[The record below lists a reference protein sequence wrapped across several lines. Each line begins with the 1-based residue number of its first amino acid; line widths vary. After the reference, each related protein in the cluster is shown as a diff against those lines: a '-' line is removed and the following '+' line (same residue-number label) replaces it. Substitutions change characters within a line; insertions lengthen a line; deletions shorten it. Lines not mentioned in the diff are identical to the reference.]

1 MSGHVRPSVVSEAR
15 SEHVERE
22 QPSGRDPVPRLVPA
36 KGSRI
41 VRLAADGAGSLIRR
55 FAVDATVFACIL
67 LLGFARLPATFTG
80 DQALNTLMG
89 RVIADGGAPYV
100 DLWDLKHPGIF
111 LFFAAGGALFGSTEI
126 GIHLFE
132 LLWMLALAVAV
143 RLTAGRY
150 LLNEV
155 AAALAPALTVGFYY
169 AVATGVHLTQTEV
182 IVGLPMLCSLAFAA
196 SAVRR
201 SARGSAALWFASG
214 VSAGMVALF
223 KAPYVLLPLI
233 FWVLSLVELRR
244 AQGVAWRQAIRWS
257 APAAVAGLLIPVAA
271 IVVYLLLKDALGVAW
286 WTFVVFPRQAAAET
300 PLDLQLL
307 QDGTVWFVRT
317 FTVPLA
323 LAAIGA
329 SDRLRRGWDLWTVA
343 LVAWV
348 AVGGVL
354 IWAQVIG
361 WWSYHYLLLLVP
373 IGLLAAAGVETL
385 WRVARSAGLTS
396 RRVAAVTVMFVSILL
411 TWSPV
416 AVAVRSIGDF
426 LRARPL
432 PLTSDAAREFQIE
445 EDPAYSYASQT
456 TSFLWAPRS
465 HPGPIYVFASP
476 ILYILSDR
484 RPAISPLATWF
495 DPTSEAWER
504 MMRELTAASPPYIY
518 MANGAIG
525 SLTAENPAI
534 ADDAGALRSWRD
546 EWYRVLRTDSGG
558 TWYTRRNPPPAP
570 AS

>member
-1 MSGHVRPSVVSEAR
+1 MRTVLDEGSPLVRVSAEGVG
-15 SEHVERE
+15 S
-22 QPSGRDPVPRLVPA
+22 PV
-36 KGSRI
+36 
-41 VRLAADGAGSLIRR
+41 RR
-55 FAVDATVFACIL
+55 FAVDAAIFASIL
-67 LLGFARLPATFTG
+67 IVGFARLPTPFTG
-80 DQALNTLMG
+80 DQALNMLMG
-89 RVIADGGAPYV
+89 RVVADGGAPYL

-111 LFFAAGGALFGSTEI
+111 LFFAAGGALFGFTEI

-155 AAALAPALTVGFYY
+155 AAALAPALTVGFYF
-169 AVATGVHLTQTEV
+169 AVATGVHQTQTEV

-196 SAVRR
+196 AAVRR
-201 SARGSAALWFASG
+201 GARGSAALWFGSG
-214 VSAGMVALF
+214 VTAGLVALF

-244 AQGVAWRQAIRWS
+244 AQGVAWRQAIRGS
-257 APAAVAGLLIPVAA
+257 APAAIAGLLIPVAA

-307 QDGTVWFVRT
+307 RDGTVWFVRT

-323 LAAIGA
+323 LAVIGA
-329 SDRLRRGWDLWTVA
+329 SDRLRRGWELWTVA

-396 RRVAAVTVMFVSILL
+396 RRVAAVTAMFVLILL
-411 TWSPV
+411 TWAPV
-416 AVAVRSIGDF
+416 AVAVRSIADF

-432 PLTSDAAREFQIE
+432 PLTSDAARAFQIE
-445 EDPAYSYASQT
+445 GDPAYSYASRT
-456 TSFLWAPRS
+456 ASFLREQGS

-476 ILYILSDR
+476 ILYVLPDR
-484 RPAISPLATWF
+484 RPAISLLATWF

-518 MANGAIG
+518 MGNGAIA

-534 ADDAGALRSWRD
+534 ADDARALRSWRD
-546 EWYRVLRTDSGG
+546 EWYRELRRDAGG
-558 TWYTRRNPPPAP
+558 TWYIRRDLSLAQAP
-570 AS
+570 